1 MRTTIRIDDAL
12 YREVKA
18 RAARSGRTVAAVLED
33 AVRRGLDEV
42 APRPAGRYAVRAT
55 GEGGLRSGV
64 DLSSNAAIAEVMDDG
79 VTVDA
84 LR

>member
-1 MRTTIRIDDAL
+1 MRTTIRIDDDL

-33 AVRRGLDEV
+33 AVRSGLI
-42 APRPAGRYAVRAT
+42 PSQRPARDSYTVRPVGR
-55 GEGGLRSGV
+55 GGLRPGV
-64 DLSSNAAIAEVMDDG
+64 DLSSNAVLAEAMDEDLSL
-79 VTVDA
+79 DA

>member
-1 MRTTIRIDDAL
+1 MRTTIRIDDEL

-33 AVRRGLDEV
+33 AVRRGLSPSE
-42 APRPAGRYAVRAT
+42 RRAGGTFAVQPSGR
-55 GEGGLRSGV
+55 GGLRPGI
-64 DLSSNAAIAEVMDDG
+64 DLSSDAAIAEAMDEG
-79 VTVDA
+79 ASADA